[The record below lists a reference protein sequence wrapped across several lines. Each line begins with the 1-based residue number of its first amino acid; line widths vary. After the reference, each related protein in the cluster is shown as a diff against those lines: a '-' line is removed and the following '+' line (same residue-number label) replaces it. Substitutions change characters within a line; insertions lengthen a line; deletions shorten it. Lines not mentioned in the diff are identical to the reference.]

1 MLGKDLLL
9 NVAGVGKRSPERAQM
24 DDRTCGFE
32 AKSADGEFGVPRL
45 FLGEIQGD
53 AKDAMG

>member
-1 MLGKDLLL
+1 
-9 NVAGVGKRSPERAQM
+9 M
-24 DDRTCGFE
+24 DGRTCGFE
-32 AKSADGEFGVPRL
+32 AKSADGEIGVPRL